1 MYWFKNLMAYRLTS
15 QIDFSQIETAL
26 QANKYT
32 ECQSSEASKFGWSAP
47 LCTSEQLYFEASGQI
62 LLVACKEEKILPPL
76 VIKKETENRLAE
88 LEKKEGR
95 KLKKI
100 EKLGIKDDVIAA
112 LLPRAFSKHQFTAIW
127 IDSKLGYVYVD
138 TNSAKRA
145 EDVLALLRKSLG
157 SLPVVL
163 LSFNSQPNEIMTYW
177 LKENNVPDWLTLQEE
192 GRLKSTA
199 DNSEATFRHQD
210 LESEEIETHLLA
222 GKYVSRL
229 ALDWEN
235 HLSFTLSEDGTIS
248 KIKFADDIREK
259 NDDILK
265 EDVAQRFDAD
275 FYLMTQELDR
285 LMENLA
291 TEFDGVK
298 ERE

>member
-47 LCTSEQLYFEASGQI
+47 LCTSEQLHFEASGQM
-62 LLVACKEEKILPPL
+62 LLVACKEEKILPL
-76 VIKKETENRLAE
+76 YVIKKETENHLAE
-88 LEKKEGR
+88 LEEKEGR

-100 EKLGIKDDVIAA
+100 EKLGIKDDVIAM
-112 LLPRAFSKHQFTAIW
+112 LLPRAFSKQQFTAIW
-127 IDSKLGYVYVD
+127 IDTKLGYIYVD
-138 TNSAKRA
+138 AGSAKRA
-145 EDVLALLRKSLG
+145 EDALALLRKSLG
-157 SLPVVL
+157 SLPVVPL
-163 LSFNSQPNEIMTYW
+163 AFNLAPIDAMTSW
-177 LKENNVPDWLTLQEE
+177 LKNNDVPDWLVLQEE
-192 GRLKSTA
+192 GRLKSF
-199 DNSEATFRHQD
+199 DDESEATFRHQD
-210 LESEEIETHLLA
+210 LENGEIKTHLEA
-222 GKYVSRL
+222 GKFVTCL

-235 HLSFTLSEDGTIS
+235 HLSFTLNEDGSLS

-275 FYLMTQELDR
+275 FYLMTQELSR
-285 LMENLA
+285 LINNLT

>member
-1 MYWFKNLMAYRLTS
+1 MAH
-15 QIDFSQIETAL
+15 
-26 QANKYT
+26 
-32 ECQSSEASKFGWSAP
+32 
-47 LCTSEQLYFEASGQI
+47 
-62 LLVACKEEKILPPL
+62 KEEKDIPPY
-76 VIKKETENRLAE
+76 VIKKETEDRIKS
-88 LEKKEGR
+88 LEHKEQR

-100 EKLGIKDDVIAA
+100 EKQAIKDDVVAM
-112 LLPRAFSKHQFTAIW
+112 LLPRAFSKHQLTAIW
-127 IDSKLGYVYVD
+127 IDTKLGHIYVD
-138 TNSAKRA
+138 ASSVKRA

-157 SLPVVL
+157 SLPVVPL
-163 LSFNSQPNEIMTYW
+163 AFNSQPSEIMTYW
-177 LKENNVPDWLTLQEE
+177 LRENLVPNWLTLQEE
-192 GRLKSTA
+192 GRLKSIA

-210 LESEEIETHLLA
+210 LESAEIEKHLEA
-222 GKYVSRL
+222 GKFVTKL
-229 ALDWEN
+229 ALGWEN
-235 HLSFTLSEDGTIS
+235 HLSFTLSEDGTLS

-291 TEFDGVK
+291 TEFDGIK

>member
-32 ECQSSEASKFGWSAP
+32 ECQVYDMSKFGWFTP
-47 LCTSEQLYFEASGQI
+47 LSTSEQLHFEANGQM
-62 LLVACKEEKILPPL
+62 LLVACKEEKILPSH
-76 VIKKETENRLAE
+76 VIKKEIDNRLAE

-100 EKLGIKDDVIAA
+100 EKLGIKDDVIAM
-112 LLPRAFSKHQFTAIW
+112 LLPRAFSKRQFTAIW
-127 IDSKLGYVYVD
+127 IDTKLGYIYVD
-138 TNSAKRA
+138 AGSAKRA
-145 EDVLALLRKSLG
+145 EDALALLRKSLG
-157 SLPVVL
+157 SLPVVPL
-163 LSFNSQPNEIMTYW
+163 TFNSHPSEIMTSW
-177 LKENNVPDWLTLQEE
+177 LKYNEVPDWLTLQEE
-192 GRLKSTA
+192 GRLKSIA

-210 LESEEIETHLLA
+210 LESDEIETHLDA

-235 HLSFTLSEDGTIS
+235 HLSFTLSEDGSLS

-275 FYLMTQELDR
+275 FYLMTQELSR
-285 LMENLA
+285 LINNLT
-291 TEFDGVK
+291 TEFYGVK

>member
-32 ECQSSEASKFGWSAP
+32 ECQSSEVSKFGWSTP
-47 LCTSEQLYFEASGQI
+47 LCTSEQLHFEAIGQI
-62 LLVACKEEKILPPL
+62 LLVAHKEEKILPPY
-76 VIKKETENRLAE
+76 VIKKEMDNRLAE

-100 EKLGIKDDVIAA
+100 EKLGIKDDVIAT
-112 LLPRAFSKHQFTAIW
+112 LLPRAFSKHQLTAIW

-157 SLPVVL
+157 SLPVVPL
-163 LSFNSQPNEIMTYW
+163 AFNSQPSEIMTIW
-177 LKENNVPDWLTLQEE
+177 LKDNEVPNWLMLQEE
-192 GRLKSTA
+192 GRLKSIS

-275 FYLMTQELDR
+275 FFLMTQELDR

>member
-32 ECQSSEASKFGWSAP
+32 ECQSSEVSKFGWAPP
-47 LCTSEQLYFEASGQI
+47 LCTSEQLHFEASGHI
-62 LLVACKEEKILPPL
+62 LLVAHKEEKILPSH
-76 VIKKETENRLAE
+76 VIKKEMDNRLAE
-88 LEKKEGR
+88 LEKKEDR

-100 EKLGIKDDVIAA
+100 EKLGVKDDVIAT

-157 SLPVVL
+157 SLPVVPL
-163 LSFNSQPNEIMTYW
+163 AFNSQPSEIMTSW
-177 LKENNVPDWLTLQEE
+177 LKYNEVPDWLALQEE
-192 GRLKSTA
+192 GRLKSIA

-210 LESEEIETHLLA
+210 LESEEIETHLEA

-235 HLSFTLSEDGTIS
+235 HLSFTLSEDGAIS

-275 FYLMTQELDR
+275 FFLMTQELDR

-298 ERE
+298 E